1 MIKLAICVLLMIVTM
16 TTPSNGGNSLAQDT
30 AGVVV
35 TLKEKYG
42 WTVTDTC
49 TVLMEHEGQYVT
61 VHRDR
66 PSAYYPMGN
75 WAVVYVEKRRQAEER
90 HDKP

>member
-1 MIKLAICVLLMIVTM
+1 MIKLAICVLLMTM

-30 AGVVV
+30 MGVVV

-42 WTVTDTC
+42 LIISDTC

-61 VHRDR
+61 IHRDR
-66 PSAYYPMGN
+66 PSGRYPMGN
-75 WAVVYVEKRRQAEER
+75 WAVVYVEKRQAEER